1 MSGAFFLPLCGFSI
15 FEQVDQFDNCFD
27 CYQSRK
33 ILQFI
38 CRSNFL
44 ALYLY
49 CEIKEQLT
57 MPTILYIFGL
67 RFYFYSD
74 EHRPIH
80 VHIEYGGNDAKIE
93 IETRDVKYNRG
104 IKAGDLR
111 RALQIIEMYEA
122 DIIAKWH
129 EYFGDE
135 E

>member
-1 MSGAFFLPLCGFSI
+1 MPLNIENNKPRRLSEAFFLPLCGFSI
-15 FEQVDQFDNCFD
+15 FEQVDH
-27 CYQSRK
+27 QSRK

-111 RALQIIEMYEA
+111 RALQII
-122 DIIAKWH
+122 AKWH